1 MRFDKS
7 YEIEMQ
13 LLEKQQKHAQK
24 QLRRQRIADVLLYL
38 GIVLISIAAVIAS
51 PWWYLGLLIP
61 IGAITAS
68 ADREQQIEQKL
79 NRIWISMH
87 QLQIK
92 REEELEKWRQ
102 EMLQR

>member
-1 MRFDKS
+1 MRSDKS

-13 LLEKQQKHAQK
+13 LLEKQQAHTQK
-24 QLRRQRIADVLLYL
+24 KLRRQKLSFVLLYL
-38 GIVLISIAAVIAS
+38 CVIIMAVAAVIAS

-61 IGAITAS
+61 IGAITATT
-68 ADREQQIEQKL
+68 DREQQIEQKL

-102 EMLQR
+102 EMLQ

>member
-1 MRFDKS
+1 MRSDKS

-24 QLRRQRIADVLLYL
+24 QLRRQRVADVLLYL
-38 GIVLISIAAVIAS
+38 GIVLISIAAVIDS
-51 PWWYLGLLIP
+51 PWWYLSLLFP

-68 ADREQQIEQKL
+68 ADNEQQIEQKL

-102 EMLQR
+102 EMLQ

>member
-1 MRFDKS
+1 MRSDKS
-7 YEIEMQ
+7 YEIDLQ
-13 LLEKQQKHAQK
+13 LLEKQQAHTQK
-24 QLRRQRIADVLLYL
+24 KLRRQKVSFVLLYL
-38 GIVLISIAAVIAS
+38 CVIIMVVAAVISS
-51 PWWYLGLLIP
+51 PWWFLGLLVP

-79 NRIWISMH
+79 NRIWADMH

-102 EMLQR
+102 EMLQ